1 MRILSFISV
10 ALLGAMFMASADQV
24 QAREAGNLYSS
35 LSVGV
40 VLPSESEIDL
50 LVTDAQ
56 GNSTTV
62 LNADQEYEIGYHI
75 EAALGFYMTK
85 DIRFETAVSWREYEA
100 ADTDDD
106 FLRALS
112 FTGNAYIDFLNFFDL
127 DGMMGMNLGD
137 EHEPYIGVGLGF
149 ALWETRLGDSLGS
162 WFLTNAM
169 AGYNYHISDNL
180 AAGASY
186 RFTYSNLELD
196 DGREADQLNHSI
208 LVTVTALF

>member
-35 LSVGV
+35 LSAGV
-40 VLPSESEIDL
+40 VYPGDSDEEDGFEETEFEL
-50 LVTDAQ
+50 
-56 GNSTTV
+56 
-62 LNADQEYEIGYHI
+62 GYHI

-85 DIRFETAVSWREYEA
+85 DIRFETAVSWREYEIK
-100 ADTDDD
+100 DSDDD

-127 DGMMGMNLGD
+127 NLGD
-137 EHEPYIGVGLGF
+137 EHEPYIGAGLGF
-149 ALWETRLGDSLGS
+149 ALWGSKAEDSLGS

-169 AGYNYHISDNL
+169 AGYNYHINDNL

-196 DGREADQLNHSI
+196 DGREADQFNHSI

>member
-10 ALLGAMFMASADQV
+10 ALLGAMFMASADHV

-40 VLPSESEIDL
+40 VFPGDSDDD
-50 LVTDAQ
+50 VTFAGAGGQ
-56 GNSTTV
+56 PIVRNV
-62 LNADQEYEIGYHI
+62 EVEYDVGYHI
-75 EAALGFYMTK
+75 EGALGFYMTK
-85 DIRFETAVSWREYEA
+85 DIRFETAVSWREYEFK
-100 ADTDDD
+100 DSDDD
-106 FLRALS
+106 SLRALS
-112 FTGNAYIDFLNFFDL
+112 FTGNAYIDFVNVFDL

-137 EHEPYIGVGLGF
+137 EHEPYIGAGLGF
-149 ALWETRLGDSLGS
+149 ALWEVGGDGDSLGS

-169 AGYNYHISDNL
+169 AGYNYHINDNL

-186 RFTYSNLELD
+186 RFTYSNPELD
-196 DGREADQLNHSI
+196 NGFEIDQFNHSI

>member
-1 MRILSFISV
+1 MRILSIISV

-24 QAREAGNLYSS
+24 QAREGGNLYSS
-35 LSVGV
+35 LSAGV
-40 VLPSESEIDL
+40 VFPGDSDEEDDSEE
-50 LVTDAQ
+50 T
-56 GNSTTV
+56 
-62 LNADQEYEIGYHI
+62 EYEIGVHV
-75 EAALGFYMTK
+75 EGALGFYMTK
-85 DIRFETAVSWREYEA
+85 DIRFETAVSWREYEIK
-100 ADTDDD
+100 DSDDD

-137 EHEPYIGVGLGF
+137 EHEPYVGVGLGF
-149 ALWETRLGDSLGS
+149 ALWESRAGDSLGS

-169 AGYNYHISDNL
+169 AGYNYHIDDNL

-186 RFTYSNLELD
+186 RFTYSNLED
-196 DGREADQLNHSI
+196 DGVERDQFNHSI